1 MYLTPSDCR
10 NSNLPTALVHSVFQ
24 DNLEISDE
32 EKLIHLASK
41 LSKAGSETESYEHSL
56 VINSAYKKVCR
67 VKQKGV
73 V

>member
-1 MYLTPSDCR
+1 MRAHSPVFDDYVDKEEE
-10 NSNLPTALVHSVFQ
+10 LV
-24 DNLEISDE
+24 
-32 EKLIHLASK
+32 HLASK
-41 LSKAGSETESYEHSL
+41 LSKASSETESYEHSL